1 MSSHHHDSHEH
12 HHHHHHH
19 HHHEHLT
26 GKNLKWAFALNFAFT
41 IIEFVGGLLTNSMAI
56 LSDAVHDL
64 GDSLA
69 IGLSLFFERY
79 AQKKSDTRYTYGYK
93 RFALVSA
100 LLNSM
105 ILLTGSLFVIYE
117 TVPRLFSPEKVQAEG
132 MVWLAVFGVLV
143 NGAAVLR
150 LKGGHSANEKV
161 VMLHL
166 LEDVL
171 GWFAVLIGSLVMLF
185 FDVPIIDPM
194 LSIAISLFI
203 LWNVFKNLESFV
215 STFLQGVP
223 ESVDLNEV
231 LLKIQSLQDVISV
244 HDLHAWSIDGTE
256 NVASVHVV
264 VKSTL
269 SHEEMAM
276 LKLQVREM
284 FKAHGMNHLTVE
296 VEFETEHCQY
306 LHCC

>member
-1 MSSHHHDSHEH
+1 MSHHHCSHG
-12 HHHHHHH
+12 HHH

-26 GKNLKWAFALNFAFT
+26 GKNLKWAFALNLSFT
-41 IIEFVGGLLTNSMAI
+41 IIEFIGGILTNSMAI

-79 AQKKSDTRYTYGYK
+79 ASKKSDMRYTYGYK

-100 LLNSM
+100 LINSL

-117 TVPRLFSPEKVQAEG
+117 TVPRLFSPEEVQAEG
-132 MVWLAVFGVLV
+132 MVLLAVFGVLV

-171 GWFAVLIGSLVMLF
+171 GWLAVLLGSLVMLF
-185 FDVPIIDPM
+185 FDVPIIDPL
-194 LSIAISLFI
+194 LSIGISVFI
-203 LWNVFKNLESFV
+203 LWNVFKGLKSFI

-223 ESVDLNEV
+223 DGINLQEV
-231 LLKIQSLQDVISV
+231 QSKIQSLPLVISV
-244 HDLHAWSIDGTE
+244 HDFHVWSIDGNA
-256 NVASVHVV
+256 NVASMHVV
-264 VKSTL
+264 VEDALNIERMTEIK
-269 SHEEMAM
+269 
-276 LKLQVREM
+276 QDVRQLLVDQGIE
-284 FKAHGMNHLTVE
+284 HVTVE
-296 VEFETEHCQY
+296 VELKAESCEY
-306 LHCC
+306 MHCC